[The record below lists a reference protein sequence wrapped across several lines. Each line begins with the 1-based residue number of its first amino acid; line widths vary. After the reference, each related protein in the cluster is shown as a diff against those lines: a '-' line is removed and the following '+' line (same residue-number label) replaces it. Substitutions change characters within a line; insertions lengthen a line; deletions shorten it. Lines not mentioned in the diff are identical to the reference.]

1 VAEGLAERGARRDT
15 AAVARNLEALARV
28 GVLVVRVVGKQV
40 ALELALLDLAGGVTA
55 TALTRSSGQPRVVP
69 RIAAH
74 VLPLAV
80 GLLAFLEQPTGETD
94 RQTESIRRRP
104 AVVVALAIATVG
116 LRADRALGLPVD
128 TDER

>member
-28 GVLVVRVVGKQV
+28 GVLFVRVVGKQV

-55 TALTRSSGQPRVVP
+55 TALTRSSGPPRVVP
-69 RIAAH
+69 KIAAH

-94 RQTESIRRRP
+94 RER
-104 AVVVALAIATVG
+104 V
-116 LRADRALGLPVD
+116 LGV
-128 TDER
+128 EQQWW